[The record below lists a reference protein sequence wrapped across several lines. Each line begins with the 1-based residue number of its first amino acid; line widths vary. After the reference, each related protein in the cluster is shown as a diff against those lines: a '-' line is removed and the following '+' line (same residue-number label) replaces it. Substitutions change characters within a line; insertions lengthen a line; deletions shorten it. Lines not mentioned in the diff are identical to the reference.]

1 MYYIKNLKYIFLK
14 LKQKKKKMARTRH
27 SQTYNKHTDIL
38 TIISQNKKRKKKK
51 KKVSSFSSIAT
62 SPLEYHSNVPKA
74 IRQHTHDATV
84 ATITSESSHFS
95 QPLAS

>member
-38 TIISQNKKRKKKK
+38 TIISQNKREKKGFLAFHP
-51 KKVSSFSSIAT
+51 SSQVHKNLIPT
-62 SPLEYHSNVPKA
+62 YVK
-74 IRQHTHDATV
+74 Q
-84 ATITSESSHFS
+84 
-95 QPLAS
+95 

>member
-1 MYYIKNLKYIFLK
+1 MYYIKNLQYIFLK
-14 LKQKKKKMARTRH
+14 FRKKKKKIARIRH

-38 TIISQNKKRKKKK
+38 TIISQKKREKKKR
-51 KKVSSFSSIAT
+51 VSSFSSIAA
-62 SPLEYHSNVPKA
+62 SPQEFHSNIPKA
-74 IRQHTHDATV
+74 IEQHTHNATM